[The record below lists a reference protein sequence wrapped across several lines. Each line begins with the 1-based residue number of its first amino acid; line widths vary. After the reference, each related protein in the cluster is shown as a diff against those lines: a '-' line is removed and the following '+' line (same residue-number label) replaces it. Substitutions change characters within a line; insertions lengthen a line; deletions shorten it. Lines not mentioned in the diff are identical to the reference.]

1 MKKILAPVLCVCLS
15 ALVFAG
21 CSTDDMMGETSSTG
35 TTQRTS
41 GTTFTTP
48 RATSTNPATT
58 SGSGIISDMSSF
70 LSGLVTDATEPTD
83 NTGSDVDSGTTAG
96 SGKGRS
102 RTHRVEPS
110 DRMNGSAS

>member
-1 MKKILAPVLCVCLS
+1 MKKILALVLCVCLS
-15 ALVFAG
+15 ALVFAA
-21 CSTDDMMGETSSTG
+21 CSTDDMMGESSSTG

-83 NTGSDVDSGTTAG
+83 NSGSDTATDATTGSGT
-96 SGKGRS
+96 GRN
-102 RTHRVEPS
+102 RTQRVEPT